1 MKKFKGNPDKLI
13 GSIAGGTF
21 WEEILPVEPIK
32 FTIELPKKSNIKRPV
47 PVFKESPKQEYDRF
61 RHEEALAAIGE
72 LVTPLSLNTFGSEKP
87 IIAGGFARD
96 TYLKREFDDIDIY
109 VPAGFG
115 VTRFQK
121 HLISI
126 TGKTLDWKL
135 LTPVERPNKK
145 ENEERIEELECK
157 LEDAYGSER
166 QEIYEA
172 LLAIDSDGTTKYN
185 PVNGLKLVFS
195 FNFKGF
201 KFNLMLM
208 YHTEKS
214 FVDLV
219 MDSFCV
225 CLAKAYLDL
234 NGEYHYTPN
243 FLQAVES
250 KTVLVRESSITSKYM
265 KKMLKYFPEY
275 TYLETKEIWNDETR
289 KENKRAYS
297 EKLSS

>member
-1 MKKFKGNPDKLI
+1 MNKSKGTLNSVRI
-13 GSIAGGTF
+13 GTANISY
-21 WEEILPVEPIK
+21 WEDAPNEVIK
-32 FTIELPKKSNIKRPV
+32 FPIELPKKNNIKLPV
-47 PVFKESPKQEYDRF
+47 PVFKESPKQEYNQF

-72 LVTPLSLNTFGSEKP
+72 LVNSLSYYAFGSEKP

-115 VTRFQK
+115 VTRFQR
-121 HLISI
+121 HLTSI

-135 LTPVERPNKK
+135 LTPVEKTKRDTEKV
-145 ENEERIEELECK
+145 EELEDK
-157 LEDAYGSER
+157 LLDAYGSER

-172 LLAIDSDGTTKYN
+172 LLAIDVDGRPKYN

-208 YHTEKS
+208 DHTEKA

-234 NGEYHYTPN
+234 SGEFHYTPR

-250 KTVLVRESSITSKYM
+250 KTVLVRGKSITSKYM
-265 KKMLKYFPEY
+265 KKVLKYFPEY

-289 KENKRAYS
+289 QENKRAYS
-297 EKLSS
+297 EKSSS